1 MGVRRRSRELAMQV
15 LFYIDM
21 SRNDSKEMLEL
32 YCDNFSIP
40 KEILPFFLKL
50 VNGVAHARSEID
62 SIIERFSSNWKIS
75 RMSCVDRN
83 IMRIAVY
90 ELLFCHDIP
99 SKVSINEAIDIGK
112 KFGTEESGAFIN
124 GILDSI
130 SIAIKGKDIVIK
142 EEVPSNETD

>member
-1 MGVRRRSRELAMQV
+1 
-15 LFYIDM
+15 
-21 SRNDSKEMLEL
+21 MLEL
-32 YCDNFSIP
+32 YCDNFSIS

-50 VNGVAHARSEID
+50 VNGVAHTRSEID

-99 SKVSINEAIDIGK
+99 PKVSINEAIDIGK